1 MGFTYFY
8 WVLLGF
14 AELFL
19 RSRCTFFYLCFLL
32 GWNAAP
38 AGSVCCFFRVSSPSG
53 FCCLARFGVGVGAL
67 AGEQQQLGA
76 ICQPLI
82 GCPRRPTGGA
92 TGLGCSFFFS
102 IVSLFFFVCEC
113 VGVCILFAVFTYSF
127 VIFFRSF

>member
-38 AGSVCCFFRVSSPSG
+38 AGSVCCFFFVFRLRATFVVWLGLASASAHSQVSNSN
-53 FCCLARFGVGVGAL
+53 
-67 AGEQQQLGA
+67 
-76 ICQPLI
+76 
-82 GCPRRPTGGA
+82 
-92 TGLGCSFFFS
+92 
-102 IVSLFFFVCEC
+102 
-113 VGVCILFAVFTYSF
+113 
-127 VIFFRSF
+127 